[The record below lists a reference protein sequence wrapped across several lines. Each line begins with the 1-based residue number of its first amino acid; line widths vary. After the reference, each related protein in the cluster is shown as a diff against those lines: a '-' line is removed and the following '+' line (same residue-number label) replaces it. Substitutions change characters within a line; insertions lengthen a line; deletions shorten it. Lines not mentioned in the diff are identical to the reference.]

1 MFEWLLEPFNY
12 EYMRKAVGISAL
24 IGAVCAFMS
33 AYLILKGWSL
43 IGDALS
49 HAVVPGVAIAY
60 AFSLPYALGAF
71 FSGLLATLAILAVRA
86 LSKLREDAVIGF
98 VFSTFFA
105 LGLLIVSLNP
115 TTVNVQSI
123 ILGNILGIA
132 DEDIVQLYWIL
143 GISTLLLL
151 LFWKDLLLVFF
162 DETQARAVGLS
173 PLRYHIL
180 FFSLLSACVVAALQ
194 SVGAVLVIAM
204 VVTPG
209 ATAYLL
215 TDKFAQLAAIAV
227 VIGVASSAVGAYLS
241 YFADGATG
249 GFIVLL
255 QTLIFLSA
263 FLFSPKY
270 GIIRHRF
277 AKKSQNPTACR
288 QGGDNV

>member
-115 TTVNVQSI
+115 TAVNVQSI

-143 GISTLLLL
+143 GISALLLL

-162 DETQARAVGLS
+162 DETQAKAVGLS

-215 TDKFAQLAAIAV
+215 TDKFAHLATIAV